1 MRDPWRLQKP
11 VGCRVDYEGS
21 RTPVQEAI
29 LASNEAKSRTFI
41 QENLDIAYAFAIR
54 E

>member
-1 MRDPWRLQKP
+1 MPAPFRLQKP
-11 VGCRVDYEGS
+11 LGRRGDYEGS
-21 RTPVQEAI
+21 RNLGQEAI

-41 QENLDIAYAFAIR
+41 QDNFEIADAFAIR

>member
-1 MRDPWRLQKP
+1 MRAPWRLQKL
-11 VGCRVDYEGS
+11 VGCSGDYEGS
-21 RTPVQEAI
+21 RNLGQEAI

-41 QENLDIAYAFAIR
+41 QDNFDIADAFAIR